1 MAAAK
6 SSTTPSQGNRTT
18 IILGVVFGVVALALI
33 LAVVFSGSNSHS
45 DSSDTTTQ
53 EYGPVSVSGTPLPQV
68 AQSPAGDASLDAAFG
83 MPIPEISG
91 EDFYGQTVEIKK
103 DGTPKA
109 ILFVSH
115 SCPHCQDEIPDVQ
128 AWLDETGGVD
138 GVSILS
144 VSTSAA
150 EVGGNWPP
158 SAWLAGEGWTS
169 PVIADDKELSAFFAY
184 GGSVIP
190 YWVFVDADGNVTRRY
205 PGRLDVSLLELAMLE
220 TLG

>member
-1 MAAAK
+1 MAAK
-6 SSTTPSQGNRTT
+6 SPKKPSRDNRTT

-33 LAVVFSGSNSHS
+33 LAVVFSGSDS
-45 DSSDTTTQ
+45 DSDPSDGTTQ
-53 EYGPVSVSGTPLPQV
+53 EFGPVTISGTPLPQV
-68 AQSPAGDASLDAAFG
+68 AQTPAGDATLDAAFG

-91 EDFYGQTVEIKK
+91 EDFSGQKVEIKR
-103 DGTPKA
+103 DGQPKA

-115 SCPHCQDEIPDVQ
+115 SCPHCQDEIPEVQ

-138 GVSILS
+138 GVSIVS

-150 EVGGNWPP
+150 EIGGNWPP
-158 SAWLAGEGWTS
+158 SEWLVGEGWTS
-169 PVIADDKELSAFFAY
+169 PVIADDEDLSAFFAY

-205 PGRLDVSLLELAMLE
+205 PGRLEVSLLELAMLE